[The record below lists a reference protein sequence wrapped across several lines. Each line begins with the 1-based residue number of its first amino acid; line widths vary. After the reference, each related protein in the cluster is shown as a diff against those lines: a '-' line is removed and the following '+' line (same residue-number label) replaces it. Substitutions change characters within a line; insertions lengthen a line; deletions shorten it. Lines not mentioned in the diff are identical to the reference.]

1 MDAILHHLGNN
12 DKERGLYLFSTDI
25 IFFQIF
31 STCDWLNLQVWD
43 S

>member
-25 IFFQIF
+25 IFFKYFQPVIG
-31 STCDWLNLQVWD
+31 
-43 S
+43 